1 MEVTMNQTLKAHF
14 LRPAAVMLALLLG
27 LALVGVAIAQVIQ
40 ANSDMQDPPVYVP
53 GIAYGVS
60 DETGQTL
67 ASPGVTYPDDNPPLS
82 AALAPN
88 APAASFS
95 YYFVSGATLVAR
107 SSSDSYSYD
116 GLGCVHVGTGGLVL
130 NTDLQ
135 IPVGS
140 EIKYLRLYY
149 YDNNNPG
156 FVTGYISKYPPSQS
170 SADIVAVSSP
180 ASASTVPGYVV
191 SARITQ
197 TVDYEGNPYLLIGRP
212 SVANSNLRICGLR
225 VAYYAPVTG
234 YTFMPIIS
242 KNNP

>member
-1 MEVTMNQTLKAHF
+1 MNQNLRTRF

-27 LALVGVAIAQVIQ
+27 LALVGAAIAQAIQ
-40 ANSDMQDPPVYVP
+40 ANSDTQDPPGYVP

-67 ASPGVTYPDDNPPLS
+67 SSPGMLFPDENPPLS
-82 AALAPN
+82 AALALN

-107 SSSDSYSYD
+107 SSSNSYTYDS
-116 GLGCVHVGTGGLVL
+116 LGCTYVGSDGLVL
-130 NTDLQ
+130 NTDMQ

-140 EIKYLRLYY
+140 EIKYLRVYY
-149 YDNNNPG
+149 NDTNNPG
-156 FVTGYISKYPPSQS
+156 YITGYISKYPPSES
-170 SADIVAVSSP
+170 VVDVAAVSSP
-180 ASASTVPGYVV
+180 STGTPGVGFVV

-197 TVDYEGNPYLLIGRP
+197 TVDYENFPYILIARP
-212 SVANSNLRICGLR
+212 SDANSNLRICGLR
-225 VAYYAPVTG
+225 VAYYAPVIG